1 MNEQQAER
9 AVAALERI
17 ADSLRRITRI
27 TVARQAT
34 RVADRKARDERRERR
49 KKKRGGRAQT

>member
-34 RVADRKARDERRERR
+34 RVADRQARDERREQR
-49 KKKRGGRAQT
+49 KKKRGG